1 MEEEGRC
8 VMRYKIDV
16 ELTLQFFQIMASR
29 NVDRLCEFMDNV
41 VARDL
46 HIISVTDGVVMSN
59 KQEHELNERL
69 NRDNTNFFHNPRF
82 DFFVE
87 PDHQVW
93 VGWAGDRVVELIESK
108 PVLAAVEPGG
118 TTQLVEK
125 AQ

>member
-1 MEEEGRC
+1 
-8 VMRYKIDV
+8 MRYKIDV

-29 NVDRLCEFMDNV
+29 NVDCLHEFMDNI

-46 HIISVTDGVVMSN
+46 YIISVTDGTVMSN
-59 KQEHELNERL
+59 KQEHEFNERL
-69 NRDNTNFFHNPRF
+69 NGDNTNFFHNPRF

-93 VGWAGDRVVELIESK
+93 IGWAGDRVVELIESK